1 MENSMAENDKAGE
14 NKQQD
19 LTKFLIMTIAAIV
32 IMFIVFAGVNY
43 VVMENL
49 ITQKISTINTSQE
62 EIDDSGDEDEVQKG
76 IIVDLGDFI
85 LNLCDES
92 QKKYLKVNVAIEVS
106 KKDTDFPVVDE
117 KAAKSGGHG
126 GHGEAAAPAADPMEA
141 IQNEMNQ
148 YKPAI
153 RDAVITNLS
162 SKTSAELATAAGKE
176 LAKEQI
182 TNDINSILGGEREVL
197 RVSFGQFII
206 Q

>member
-19 LTKFLIMTIAAIV
+19 LTKFLIMTIASIV

-49 ITQKISTINTSQE
+49 ITQKISTINPSQE

-92 QKKYLKVNVAIEVS
+92 Q
-106 KKDTDFPVVDE
+106 
-117 KAAKSGGHG
+117 
-126 GHGEAAAPAADPMEA
+126 
-141 IQNEMNQ
+141 
-148 YKPAI
+148 
-153 RDAVITNLS
+153 
-162 SKTSAELATAAGKE
+162 
-176 LAKEQI
+176 
-182 TNDINSILGGEREVL
+182 
-197 RVSFGQFII
+197 
-206 Q
+206 

>member
-1 MENSMAENDKAGE
+1 MAENEKAG
-14 NKQQD
+14 NNGQQD
-19 LTKFLIMTIAAIV
+19 FTKFLILTISSIV
-32 IMFIVFAGVNY
+32 IMFVVFAGVNY

-49 ITQKISTINTSQE
+49 ITQKIGSLNTSQE
-62 EIDDSGDEDEVQKG
+62 ELGEEGGDEDQIQKG

-92 QKKYLKVNVAIEVS
+92 QKKYLKVNVAIEVT
-106 KKDTDFPVVDE
+106 KKDTDFSEAEP
-117 KAAKSGGHG
+117 AKGGGHG
-126 GHGEAAAPAADPMEA
+126 GHGEAAAPVDPMEA
-141 IQNEMNQ
+141 IQKEMNQ
-148 YKPAI
+148 FKPAI

-162 SKTSAELATAAGKE
+162 SKTSTELATAAGKE

>member
-19 LTKFLIMTIAAIV
+19 LTKFLIMTIASIV

-197 RVSFGQFII
+197 RVRFGPFII

>member
-1 MENSMAENDKAGE
+1 MADNEKAEGGQSKE
-14 NKQQD
+14 
-19 LTKFLIMTIAAIV
+19 LTKFLIMTLASIV

-43 VVMENL
+43 VIMENL
-49 ITQKISTINTSQE
+49 ISQKISALPASQE
-62 EIDDSGDEDEVQKG
+62 ELADDSGDEDEVQKG

-92 QKKYLKVNVAIEVS
+92 QKKYLIVNVALEVT
-106 KKDTDFPVVDE
+106 KKDTDFPE
-117 KAAKSGGHG
+117 QTEAKGGGHG
-126 GHGEAAAPAADPMEA
+126 GHGEAAAPADPMEA
-141 IQNEMNQ
+141 IQKEMNQ
-148 YKPAI
+148 FKPAI

-162 SKTSAELATAAGKE
+162 SKTSSELATATGKE

-182 TNDINSILGGEREVL
+182 TNDINSILGGEREVI

>member
-1 MENSMAENDKAGE
+1 MADNEQMDG
-14 NKQQD
+14 NKDQM
-19 LTKFLIMTIAAIV
+19 KFLIMTIASMV

-43 VVMENL
+43 VIMENL
-49 ITQKISTINTSQE
+49 ISQKISAIQANNE
-62 EIDDSGDEDEVQKG
+62 ELGEDDGDSDEIQKG

-85 LNLCDES
+85 LNLCDENA
-92 QKKYLKVNVAIEVS
+92 KKFLKVNVAIEVS
-106 KKDTDFPVVDE
+106 KKDTDFPE
-117 KAAKSGGHG
+117 QEQAKGGGHG
-126 GHGEAAAPAADPMEA
+126 HGEAAPAADPIAA
-141 IQNEMNQ
+141 IQAEMNQ

-162 SKTSAELATAAGKE
+162 SKTSSELATAAGKE

>member
-19 LTKFLIMTIAAIV
+19 LTKFLIMTIASIV

-106 KKDTDFPVVDE
+106 KKDTDFPVVDD

>member
-1 MENSMAENDKAGE
+1 MAENDKAGE

-19 LTKFLIMTIAAIV
+19 LTKFLIMTIASIV

-106 KKDTDFPVVDE
+106 KKDTDFPEVDE